1 MSEKNI
7 LDLINDA
14 SLRLKRIEIDAPRLN
29 VERML
34 CSILDCNRVD
44 LYLDPVR
51 MLPSD
56 KVTKFEWMLSR
67 RMAYEPLQYILG
79 ETEFFGIE
87 IKCDK
92 RALIP
97 RPETEFVVSKAIDIL
112 EELDRLYIL
121 DLACGTGCIGIALAI
136 NLPQATVHATDISE
150 EAISLAKENV
160 LTHNL
165 ITRFNFESGD
175 MFSAVAGKGI
185 LFDAVVCNPPY
196 IRDGEWELLH
206 RQIREFEPRRALLSG
221 AEGLDFIRRMLS
233 EVCKVLV
240 PGGFLIFEMG
250 QGQADAVRELVDQI
264 DSLEFIETVQDYSAI
279 ERVAVV
285 RRKQTTG
292 P

>member
-1 MSEKNI
+1 MAEKNI
-7 LDLINDA
+7 IDLINSA
-14 SLRLKRIEIDAPRLN
+14 SLRLKRIEIDAPRVN

-34 CSILDCNRVD
+34 CSILNCNRVD

-56 KVTKFEWMLSR
+56 QVAKFEWLFSK
-67 RMAYEPLQYILG
+67 RMAFEPLQYILG

-97 RPETEFVVSKAIDIL
+97 RPETEFVVSKAIDTL
-112 EELDRLYIL
+112 ESLDRLYIL

-136 NLPQATVHATDISE
+136 NLPQATIHATDISE
-150 EAISLAKENV
+150 DAVSLAKENA
-160 LTHNL
+160 LMHGL
-165 ITRFNFESGD
+165 ITRFSFSAGD
-175 MFSAVAGKGI
+175 MFTPVAGKGV
-185 LFDAVVCNPPY
+185 LYDALVCNPPY

-206 RQIREFEPRRALLSG
+206 EQIREFEPRRALLSG
-221 AEGLDFIRRMLS
+221 TDGLDFIRRMLS
-233 EVCKVLV
+233 EVSEVLV
-240 PGGFLIFEMG
+240 PGGHLIFEMG
-250 QGQADAVRELVDQI
+250 QGQANSVRQLVDQI

-285 RRKQTTG
+285 RRRPSSKL
-292 P
+292 